1 MKIICFC
8 DIIIAKKIKEIKAMK
23 YDWIDIYQ
31 EFANKLLDYKNNREE
46 LIRILQNIYSELDLN
61 YPLKDGNDVGK
72 DVCPFSVIGIFNKQ
86 ISEKNRINILSKIKE
101 KFNLNSNIPTD
112 FSGIPVLSNMM
123 SMFYHFTP
131 HRKDSDIPNLW
142 DLFEKAIQ
150 YADNQNDSNY
160 NEFCKSYN
168 IVIEQPLV
176 KWNITMGLFWI
187 RPYTYLN
194 LDVKNRDYLIKTEN
208 EFKVIRTISNLKKVP
223 KAEEYLKIIYE
234 CKKIFNNETSK
245 FKNFVEFS
253 DNAFLTNKKS
263 NASFLKWFKPLLEAL
278 KELGGSGTPSDVR
291 RKIIEDEKLSEED
304 ISEVRGKSEVNKF
317 ANELAFARNYLV
329 YEELIDGSER
339 GIWKITE
346 AGRNIEMTEEEASR
360 IFSKWV
366 SKLKDKRDSSSR
378 SMNYWLVGAN
388 WDSSG
393 DQTQRFMKDGI
404 WQNGYDNKYI
414 NIVNKMQTG
423 DKIAIKATY
432 TKSKDIPFENNG
444 ETVSVMKIKVTGT
457 VIENMNDGKTIQVE
471 WDEPEE
477 REWYMFTGRN
487 TIWNITPKD
496 DKDDWM
502 KEELIKFVFDGQ
514 EQDYQKFINDP
525 YWSDR
530 YSIIDE
536 DEKDDDFIPY
546 TRDDFLKEVFMDGE
560 QYDIIKNTLIR
571 KKNIIL
577 QGVPGVGKTFCAKKL
592 FFSVIGKKDD
602 TRLETVQFHQS
613 YSYEDFIQG
622 FRPNNDGKFEL
633 KNGIFY
639 NLVKKA
645 REEYE
650 KAEQENRK
658 AQEYCIIIDEINR
671 GNLSKVFGELMM
683 LIEGDKRKK
692 EWAIK
697 LTYSPNE
704 DFYIPENLYIIG
716 TMNTADRSLTMID
729 YALRR
734 RFSFIT
740 LKPAFEKLETYL
752 MTEEGIDSEFA
763 EQITK
768 KFNELNY
775 YIKDELKNE
784 NFVIGHSYFV
794 RQLSKDNDIDKVKES
809 YNEIVEYDIK
819 PLLEEYFFG
828 EKEKIDKALN
838 KIKL

>member
-1 MKIICFC
+1 
-8 DIIIAKKIKEIKAMK
+8 MK
-23 YDWIDIYQ
+23 YDWTNIYQ
-31 EFANKLLDYKNNREE
+31 EFANKLLEYKNNRVE
-46 LIRILQNIYSELDLN
+46 LINKLEEIYNELGVK
-61 YPLKDGNDVGK
+61 YPLEYRNERLS
-72 DVCPFSVIGIFNKQ
+72 DVCPFTVMGMFNKH
-86 ISEKNRINILSKIKE
+86 ITDENRIKIISKIKE
-101 KFNLNSNIPTD
+101 KFNLDFDVPTD
-112 FSGIPVLSNMM
+112 FSGIPVLNNQRAW
-123 SMFYHFTP
+123 FYAYD
-131 HRKDSDIPNLW
+131 KKGDIDNLW
-142 DLFEKAIQ
+142 DLFEKALEF
-150 YADNQNDSNY
+150 ADTPNTENY
-160 NEFCKSYN
+160 QMFCKLFN
-168 IVIEQPLV
+168 IVKNQYLV

-187 RPYTYLN
+187 RPYVYLN
-194 LDVKNRDYLIKTEN
+194 LDAKNREYLIKTEN
-208 EFKVIRTISNLKKVP
+208 EFKVIRSISNLKNVP
-223 KAEEYLKIIYE
+223 NAEEYLKMIDE
-234 CKKIFNNETSK
+234 CKKIFDKDDSK
-245 FKNFVEFS
+245 YKNFVEFS

-263 NASFLKWFKPLLEAL
+263 NASFLRWFKPLLEAL
-278 KELGGSGTPSDVR
+278 KELGGNATPGEVR

-304 ISEVRGKSEVNKF
+304 TNEIRGKSGVNKF

-329 YEELIDGSER
+329 YEGLIDGNER
-339 GIWKITE
+339 GVWKITD
-346 AGRNIEMTEEEASR
+346 AGRNIEMTDEEASR

-366 SKLKDKRDSSSR
+366 SKLKDKRDSNSR

-388 WDSSG
+388 WDSTG
-393 DQTQRFMKDGI
+393 DQTQRFIENEI
-404 WQNGYDNKYI
+404 WQNGYDNKYT
-414 NIVNKMQTG
+414 NIVNKMQPG
-423 DKIAIKATY
+423 DKIAIKSTY
-432 TKSKDIPFENNG
+432 TKSKDLPFENNG

-457 VIENMNDGKTIQVE
+457 VIENMQDGKNIKVE

-502 KEELIKFVFDGQ
+502 KEELIKFVFDGE
-514 EQDYQKFINDP
+514 EQDYQKFINDT
-525 YWSDR
+525 YWNDR
-530 YSIIDE
+530 YNLIVE
-536 DEKDDDFIPY
+536 DERDDEFISY
-546 TRDDFLKEVFMDGE
+546 AKDDFLKDVFMDSQ
-560 QYDIIKNTLIR
+560 QYDIVKNTLIR

-592 FFSVIGKKDD
+592 FFSIIGKKDD
-602 TRLETVQFHQS
+602 TRIETVQFHQS

-650 KAEQENRK
+650 SAEQENRK
-658 AQEYCIIIDEINR
+658 AKEYCIIIDEINR

-704 DFYIPENLYIIG
+704 DFYIPKNLYIIG

-740 LKPAFEKLETYL
+740 LKPAFENKKLENYL
-752 MTEEGIDSEFA
+752 IDDEGIDDEFA
-763 EQITK
+763 IKITQMYI
-768 KFNELNY
+768 NLNRF
-775 YIKDELKNE
+775 IRDTFKND
-784 NFVIGHSYFV
+784 NFVIGHSYFIN
-794 RQLSKDNDIDKVKES
+794 QLDRDKLEQS

-819 PLLEEYFFG
+819 PLLGEYFFG
-828 EKEKIDKALN
+828 EEEKIDEALN

>member
-1 MKIICFC
+1 
-8 DIIIAKKIKEIKAMK
+8 MK

-31 EFANKLLDYKNNREE
+31 EFANRLLDYKNNREE
-46 LIRILQNIYSELDLN
+46 LIRKLQEIYVELNLK
-61 YPLKDGNDVGK
+61 YPLIDGDEIGK
-72 DVCPFSVIGIFNKQ
+72 DVCPFSVMGIFNKH
-86 ISEKNRINILSKIKE
+86 ISESNRISILSKIKE
-101 KFNLNSNIPTD
+101 KFDLRSQVPTD
-112 FSGIPVLSNMM
+112 FSGIPILNNMR

-131 HRKDSDIPNLW
+131 NRKESDIPNLW
-142 DLFEKAIQ
+142 NLFEIAIQ
-150 YADNQNDSNY
+150 YADNQDEKNY
-160 NEFCKSYN
+160 YEFCKNYDK
-168 IVIEQPLV
+168 VIEQPLV
-176 KWNITMGLFWI
+176 KWNITLGLFWI

-194 LDVKNRDYLIKTEN
+194 LDTKNREYLKNTTN
-208 EFKVIRTISNLKKVP
+208 EFKIIRSISKLKDVP
-223 KAEEYLKIIYE
+223 SAKEYLKIIEE
-234 CKKIFNNETSK
+234 CKRIFSIENSE
-245 FKNFVEFS
+245 FKNFIEFS
-253 DNAFLTNKKS
+253 DNAYLSNKKS
-263 NASFLKWFKPLLEAL
+263 NAAFLKWFRPLLEAL
-278 KELGGSGTPSDVR
+278 KELGGTATPSDVR
-291 RKIIEDEKLSEED
+291 RKIIENEELSEEY

-329 YEELIDGSER
+329 YEGLIDGSER

-378 SMNYWLVGAN
+378 SMNYWLVGASWN
-388 WDSSG
+388 SAG
-393 DQTQRFMKDGI
+393 DQTERFIEEGI
-404 WQNGYDNKYI
+404 WQNGYDKKYN
-414 NIVNKMQTG
+414 NIVNKMQPG
-423 DKIAIKATY
+423 DKIAIKTSY
-432 TKSKDIPFENNG
+432 TKSKDVPFENNG

-457 VIENMNDGKTIQVE
+457 VIENMNDGKNIKVD

-502 KEELIKFVFDGQ
+502 KEELIKFIFDGQ

-525 YWSDR
+525 YWGDR
-530 YSIIDE
+530 YNIIVESD
-536 DEKDDDFIPY
+536 KDDEFITY
-546 TRDDFLKEVFMDGE
+546 TKSDFLKEVFMDE
-560 QYDIIKNTLIR
+560 EKYEVVKNTLIR

-592 FFSVIGKKDD
+592 FYSIIGKKDD
-602 TRLETVQFHQS
+602 TKIKTVQFHQS

-622 FRPNNDGKFEL
+622 FRPNEEGKFEL
-633 KNGIFY
+633 KDGIFY
-639 NLVKKA
+639 NLVKEA

-692 EWAIK
+692 EYAIK

-704 DFYIPENLYIIG
+704 DFYIPKNLYIIG

-740 LKPAFEKLETYL
+740 LEPAFENKKLENYL
-752 MTEEGIDSEFA
+752 IDDEGIDDEFA
-763 EQITK
+763 IKITQMYIQ
-768 KFNELNY
+768 LNRF
-775 YIKDELKNE
+775 IKDTFKNN
-784 NFVIGHSYFV
+784 NFIIGHSYFIN
-794 RQLSKDNDIDKVKES
+794 QLDRDKLESS

-828 EKEKIDKALN
+828 EEEKIDEALN